1 MRQHLP
7 TAPSENPVDFFDPM
21 DDKIREE
28 CGVFGI
34 FGVDNAASLT
44 ALGLHALQHRGQEAC
59 GISAIDGKRFHAE
72 RHLGLVGDNF
82 TGDDPSERLPGHAA
96 IGHVRYSTAGET
108 ILRNVQPLYSELHTG
123 GFALAHNGHITNAF
137 TIREQLVEDGAIF
150 QSTSDTE
157 VVIHLTARAKGG
169 KFIDRFIDAL
179 RQIDG
184 GFAFVGLT
192 QNSLIGARDRLGIRP
207 LLIGRLGESYLLASE
222 TCALDMISAEFIR
235 EVDPGEVVVINADGI
250 RSFRAYPEV
259 EPRPC
264 VFEFVYFARPDSIV
278 GGKSVYDVRKRM
290 GQRLAQETPAD
301 VDVIIPVPD
310 SGVPAA
316 LGFAQE
322 TGVPFE
328 LGIIR
333 NHYVGRT
340 FIAPTQQIRDMG
352 VRLKHSANRAMIEGK
367 RVLLVDDS
375 IVRGTTSTK
384 IVRMIKAAGA
394 KEVHFRSASPPIK
407 FPDHYGI
414 DMPTTEKLIAANYS
428 LEAMRQMLEV
438 DSLGFLS
445 IEGLYWAM
453 GEEYRSDSAPQYT
466 DHCFTGHYPTP
477 LLDVERQKSGKSA
490 KQLSFL
496 VEVA

>member
-1 MRQHLP
+1 MTQLP
-7 TAPSENPVDFFDPM
+7 HSPQDPVDYFDPAA
-21 DDKIREE
+21 DKIKEE

-34 FGVDNAASLT
+34 YGVDTAASAT

-59 GISAIDGKRFHAE
+59 GIATFDGKKFHTE

-82 TGDDPSERLPGHAA
+82 TGNDPSERLKGHVA
-96 IGHVRYSTAGET
+96 IGHVRYSTAGST
-108 ILRNVQPLYSELHTG
+108 VLRNVQPLFSELHTG
-123 GFALAHNGHITNAF
+123 GFALAHNGHITNAY

-157 VVIHLTARAKGG
+157 VVIHLVARARKG
-169 KFIDRFIDAL
+169 KFIDRFIEAI

-184 GFAFVGLT
+184 GYAFVGLT
-192 QNSLIGARDRLGIRP
+192 NKKLIGARDRFGIRP

-222 TCALDMISAEFIR
+222 TCALDMIGAEFIR
-235 EVDPGEVVVINADGI
+235 EVEPGEVVVINADGI
-250 RSFRAYPEV
+250 RSFRAFPKT

-278 GGKSVYDVRKRM
+278 SGKSVYEVRKKM
-290 GQRLAQETPAD
+290 GRRLAEETPAD

-316 LGFAQE
+316 IGYSQE
-322 TGVPFE
+322 SGIPFE

-414 DMPTTEKLIAANYS
+414 DMPSTEKLIAANYS
-428 LEAMRQMLEV
+428 LDAMRQMLEV

-453 GEEYRSDSAPQYT
+453 GEKYRSKDSPQYT
-466 DHCFTGHYPTP
+466 DHCFTGEYPTA
-477 LLDVERQKSGKSA
+477 LVDVERA
-490 KQLSFL
+490 KNGQANPQMSFL

>member
-1 MRQHLP
+1 MTHNVSDGSD
-7 TAPSENPVDFFDPM
+7 TETWIDP
-21 DDKIREE
+21 DEDRIREE

-34 FGVDNAASLT
+34 FGLDNAASLT

-59 GISAIDGKRFHAE
+59 GIASYDGKKFHTE

-82 TGDDPSERLPGHAA
+82 TGEDPSDRLKGYMS
-96 IGHVRYSTAGET
+96 IGHVRYSTAGQT
-108 ILRNVQPLYSELHTG
+108 SLRNVQPLFSELHLG
-123 GFALAHNGHITNAF
+123 GFAVAHNGHLTNAF
-137 TIREQLVEDGAIF
+137 TLREQLVESGALF

-157 VVIHLTARAKGG
+157 VLIHLIARARNGE
-169 KFIDRFIDAL
+169 FIDRFIEAI
-179 RQIDG
+179 RQVDG
-184 GFAFVGLT
+184 GYAFVGMT
-192 QNSLIGARDRLGIRP
+192 EDQLIGARDRLGIRP
-207 LLIGRLGESYLLASE
+207 LLVGRLGDSYLLASE
-222 TCALDMISAEFIR
+222 TCAFDMIGADFIR

-250 RSFRAYPEV
+250 RSFRAFPQV
-259 EPRPC
+259 KPRPC
-264 VFEFVYFARPDSIV
+264 VFEFVYFARPDSVV
-278 GGKSVYDVRKRM
+278 GGKSVYEVRKRM
-290 GQRLAQETPAD
+290 GQKLARETPAD

-316 LGFAQE
+316 IGFAQE
-322 TGVPFE
+322 TGIPFE

-340 FIAPTQQIRDMG
+340 FIQPTQQIRDMG

-394 KEVHFRSASPPIK
+394 TEVHFRSASPPIK
-407 FPDHYGI
+407 HPDHYGI
-414 DMPTTEKLIAANYS
+414 DMPTKQKLIAANYS
-428 LEAMRQMLEV
+428 LEDMTEMLEV

-453 GEEYRSDSAPQYT
+453 GEEYREESAPQYT
-466 DHCFTGHYPTP
+466 DHCFTGQYPTP
-477 LLDVERQKSGKSA
+477 LIDRDRKVLGGSPQM
-490 KQLSFL
+490 SFL